1 MNLSEIDPKHT
12 QKIAITKSN
21 TDPNGLEFELAL
33 FKAMYIYPP
42 PYKESVRK
50 GGQFAHAKQI
60 YESELVERSICE
72 AWPEYFKPLTYMN
85 VVKHFDNEQRLSLM
99 EAKQRTV
106 SKNRLTAGTWQPYI
120 ESKPIQEY
128 EYMFNDIF
136 YEPTSVILE
145 CKVYTSESS
154 RKSHIEKIISERSR
168 YKSADYFILSEDKG
182 DTFEITDCLSV
193 TQQGYVRYHD
203 FRKLCINDIF

>member
-1 MNLSEIDPKHT
+1 MKLTEVDSRHT
-12 QKIAITKSN
+12 QRISISKSN
-21 TDPNGLEFELAL
+21 SDPDGRDFEISLL
-33 FKAMYIYPP
+33 KAMYIYPP

-50 GGQFAHAKQI
+50 AGQFAHAKQI
-60 YESELVERSICE
+60 YESEMFERSACD
-72 AWPEYFKPLTYMN
+72 AWPEYFKPLTYVN
-85 VVKHFDNEQRLSLM
+85 VVKYFDSEVRNSLM

-136 YEPTSVILE
+136 HIPSQMILE
-145 CKVYTSESS
+145 CKVYTDDIS
-154 RKSHIEKIISERSR
+154 RKGHIEKIVSERSR
-168 YKSADYFILSEDKG
+168 YKSADYFILAYDIG
-182 DTFEITDCLSV
+182 DNFEITDCLSV

-203 FRKLCINDIF
+203 FKEFVI